1 MAFQGSLTELH
12 LPDIIQL
19 ISVSGKT
26 GVFHLTDGPLKG
38 QIYLHDGKI
47 VHAQLEDAVGEEAV
61 YTLAIWSQGE
71 FKFEPGAATE
81 LRTITKSN
89 TNLLM
94 EAARRLDEWRVLSK
108 KIPSVDMIPEFVV
121 QENREGQINLNTSE
135 WMILSKIDGQ
145 RSIKTIAGTGRLSV
159 FDVSKILYGLI
170 ATGLIRLREGT
181 SEPPGRPAARPA
193 ASSTSS
199 TPSGSSTPSSSTPSA
214 PAAPSTS
221 STPTPSS
228 PKTAAS
234 VAAAPARVPPPPF
247 HIGTVAAHAAVQA
260 GPEAL
265 GRLDRVRDLSN
276 SLLGAVG
283 ESVVNKHYQKARG
296 DIERGAGLEAVDE
309 AISQIARAASILKGP
324 STTESLLEQLKSI
337 R

>member
-61 YTLAIWSQGE
+61 YTLAIWSQGD
-71 FKFEPGAATE
+71 FKFEPGTGTE
-81 LRTITKSN
+81 LRTISKSN

-108 KIPSVDMIPEFVV
+108 KIPSVDMVPEFVV

-135 WMILSKIDGQ
+135 WMILSKIDGH
-145 RSIKTIAGTGRLSV
+145 RSIKTIAATGRLSV

-170 ATGLIRLREGT
+170 ATGLIRLREAGP
-181 SEPPGRPAARPA
+181 EAAARPA
-193 ASSTSS
+193 PPPATMA
-199 TPSGSSTPSSSTPSA
+199 PARAPANASA
-214 PAAPSTS
+214 PAP
-221 STPTPSS
+221 
-228 PKTAAS
+228 
-234 VAAAPARVPPPPF
+234 
-247 HIGTVAAHAAVQA
+247 
-260 GPEAL
+260 GPQAL
-265 GRLDRVRDLSN
+265 GRLDRVRDVSN

-283 ESVVNKHYQKARG
+283 ESVVNKHYQKARYE
-296 DIERGAGLEAVDE
+296 IEHGAGAEAVDE

>member
-61 YTLAIWSQGE
+61 YTLAIWSQGD
-71 FKFEPGAATE
+71 FKFEPGTGTE
-81 LRTITKSN
+81 LRTISKSN

-108 KIPSVDMIPEFVV
+108 KIPSVDMVPEFVV

-135 WMILSKIDGQ
+135 WMILSKIDGH
-145 RSIKTIAGTGRLSV
+145 RSIKTIAATGRLSV

-170 ATGLIRLREGT
+170 ATGLIRLREAGP
-181 SEPPGRPAARPA
+181 EAAARPA
-193 ASSTSS
+193 PPAAT
-199 TPSGSSTPSSSTPSA
+199 TAPARAPANASA
-214 PAAPSTS
+214 PAP
-221 STPTPSS
+221 
-228 PKTAAS
+228 
-234 VAAAPARVPPPPF
+234 
-247 HIGTVAAHAAVQA
+247 

-265 GRLDRVRDLSN
+265 GRLDRVRDVSN

-283 ESVVNKHYQKARG
+283 ESVVNKHYQKARYE
-296 DIERGAGLEAVDE
+296 IEHGAGAEAVDE

>member
-1 MAFQGSLTELH
+1 
-12 LPDIIQL
+12 
-19 ISVSGKT
+19 
-26 GVFHLTDGPLKG
+26 
-38 QIYLHDGKI
+38 
-47 VHAQLEDAVGEEAV
+47 VGEEAV
-61 YTLAIWSQGE
+61 YTLAIWSQGD
-71 FKFEPGAATE
+71 FKFEPGTATE
-81 LRTITKSN
+81 LRTISKSN

-121 QENREGQINLNTSE
+121 QESREGQINLNTSE
-135 WMILSKIDGQ
+135 WMILSKIDGH

-170 ATGLIRLREGT
+170 ATGLIRLREAAPEPARA
-181 SEPPGRPAARPA
+181 SSPPGAPSVAAVPSA
-193 ASSTSS
+193 AV
-199 TPSGSSTPSSSTPSA
+199 A
-214 PAAPSTS
+214 PAATAVPPAPFHAAGRVAHAPGPAMAPANTS
-221 STPTPSS
+221 GALS
-228 PKTAAS
+228 PAS
-234 VAAAPARVPPPPF
+234 AAPAS
-247 HIGTVAAHAAVQA
+247 
-260 GPEAL
+260 PEAL

-296 DIERGAGLEAVDE
+296 EIERGAGLEAVDE

>member
-61 YTLAIWSQGE
+61 YTLAIWSQGD
-71 FKFEPGAATE
+71 FKFEPGTATE
-81 LRTITKSN
+81 LRTISKSN

-108 KIPSVDMIPEFVV
+108 KIPSVDMIQEFVV
-121 QENREGQINLNTSE
+121 QETREGQINLNTSE

-170 ATGLIRLREGT
+170 ATGLIRLREAGPDT
-181 SEPPGRPAARPA
+181 TARPA
-193 ASSTSS
+193 PRT
-199 TPSGSSTPSSSTPSA
+199 
-214 PAAPSTS
+214 AAP
-221 STPTPSS
+221 PPN
-228 PKTAAS
+228 PAGAPHAA
-234 VAAAPARVPPPPF
+234 AAAPQPAP
-247 HIGTVAAHAAVQA
+247 AHAPTS
-260 GPEAL
+260 PEAL
-265 GRLDRVRDLSN
+265 GRLERVRDLSN
-276 SLLGAVG
+276 SVLGAVG
-283 ESVVNKHYQKARG
+283 ESVVKKHYEKARG
-296 DIERGAGLEAVDE
+296 EIERGAGLEAVDE
-309 AISQIARAASILKGP
+309 AIHQIARAASILKGP

>member
-26 GVFHLTDGPLKG
+26 GVFHLSDGPLKG

-108 KIPSVDMIPEFVV
+108 KIPSVDMVPEFVV

-170 ATGLIRLREGT
+170 ATGLIRLHEA
-181 SEPPGRPAARPA
+181 PPDTRTVPARPAPPKAAAPTMLMPVIPATAPPAAPAARP
-193 ASSTSS
+193 
-199 TPSGSSTPSSSTPSA
+199 PS
-214 PAAPSTS
+214 
-221 STPTPSS
+221 
-228 PKTAAS
+228 
-234 VAAAPARVPPPPF
+234 PPPPF
-247 HIGTVAAHAAVQA
+247 HTSPAGVAAHTDAV
-260 GPEAL
+260 L
-265 GRLDRVRDLSN
+265 GRLDKVRDLSN

-296 DIERGAGLEAVDE
+296 DIERGAGLEAVEE
-309 AISQIARAASILKGP
+309 AIHQIARAASILKGP